1 MAIFFGYEP
10 YMALTLVAAE
20 GNQFHLLTHL
30 GPRGKFQHADDDA
43 DQETASDMA
52 GAILSQKLLYSQ
64 SFSR

>member
-52 GAILSQKLLYSQ
+52 GAI
-64 SFSR
+64 